1 MRELRLLLD
10 FGPAWLGILAVL
22 VLAVLLR
29 FAAVSKRDRREER
42 DRTDRRRAYARA
54 AEFPL
59 PPATDRRAPRV
70 TAAAPSS
77 RPAEASRA

>member
-1 MRELRLLLD
+1 MGVVPLFD
-10 FGPAWLGILAVL
+10 YGPAWLAFLALL
-22 VLAVLLR
+22 VVAILLR
-29 FAAVSKRDRREER
+29 FAAATRRERREER

-59 PPATDRRAPRV
+59 PPTTDRRAPRV

-77 RPAEASRA
+77 RPAEASHA